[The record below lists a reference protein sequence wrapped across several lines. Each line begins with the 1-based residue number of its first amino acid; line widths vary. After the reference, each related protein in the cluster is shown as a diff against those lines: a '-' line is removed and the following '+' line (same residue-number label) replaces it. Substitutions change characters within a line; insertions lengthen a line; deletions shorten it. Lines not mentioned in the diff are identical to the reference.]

1 MSFPPLS
8 NNQKES
14 LDKTLKAMGLNR
26 SKVSEEVR
34 INYLSNA
41 YNSKESARGTINH
54 WARGKTSLP
63 TRFAEAIEK
72 IVGTSIQN
80 LVGSG
85 DTEIVYPDD
94 IQGTGSLFE
103 GASKQIT
110 VNVYERNSEARQKCL
125 DHYGYDCVVCEFNFF
140 ETYGELGKK
149 FIHVH
154 HVYDI
159 SLIND
164 SYVVDPIK
172 HLRPVCPNC
181 HAMLHKE
188 RPAMSVEVLK
198 EKLKLKLGC

>member
-1 MSFPPLS
+1 MSFPPL
-8 NNQKES
+8 NNTQKES
-14 LDKTLKAMGLNR
+14 LDQTLKAIGLNR

-34 INYLSNA
+34 INYLSDV

-63 TRFAEAIEK
+63 MRFAEAVEK
-72 IVGTSIQN
+72 VVGMSIQN
-80 LVGSG
+80 LVGSWNN
-85 DTEIVYPDD
+85 DIVYPDD
-94 IQGTGSLFE
+94 IQDTGSLFE
-103 GASKQIT
+103 GANQKIT
-110 VNVYERNSEARQKCL
+110 VNAYERNSEARQKCL
-125 DHYGYDCVVCEFNFF
+125 IHYGYDCAVCGFNFF
-140 ETYGELGKK
+140 ETYGDLGKN

-164 SYVVDPIK
+164 SYIVDPIK

-188 RPAMSVEVLK
+188 RPAMSIDVLK
-198 EKLKLKLGC
+198 EKLVLKLGG